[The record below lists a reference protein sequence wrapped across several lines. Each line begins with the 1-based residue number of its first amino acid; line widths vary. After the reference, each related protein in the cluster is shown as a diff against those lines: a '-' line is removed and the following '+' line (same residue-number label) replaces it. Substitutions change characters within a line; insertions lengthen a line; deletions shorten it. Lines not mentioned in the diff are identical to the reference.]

1 MTKLLEKAMKDEIK
15 KGRYFLGAKQA
26 MNSMKNSK
34 LMVITQS
41 VPDEKAKKIQE
52 EAKNLHNKAFYCSQ
66 GHTILLNK
74 KDNNLPN
81 DDPCNIEMTSDKGCI
96 PHDLIPLDSCL
107 RKLYNS
113 INFIKYLAY
122 F

>member
-1 MTKLLEKAMKDEIK
+1 MTTKLLEKAMKDEIK

-52 EAKNLHNKAFYCSQ
+52 EAKSNNVPILNFEGSSVTLGKLCGLHFRVSAIS
-66 GHTILLNK
+66 
-74 KDNNLPN
+74 
-81 DDPCNIEMTSDKGCI
+81 
-96 PHDLIPLDSCL
+96 LDSL
-107 RKLYNS
+107 SDTNTKAILKDYET
-113 INFIKYLAY
+113 K
-122 F
+122 